1 MKITCKNVVIAIGL
15 MVFLASCNTIEQA
28 STHGLHSGFYKMK
41 TENKHAQPVYLDVIN
56 EQIEVYQSIKQQ
68 PDTKKLMT
76 ISFNKTESVGLHPLV
91 FKIPAF
97 CLWLAFTVDYRF
109 KYCPVCRLEK

>member
-1 MKITCKNVVIAIGL
+1 MKITCKNIVIAMGL

-56 EQIEVYQSIKQQ
+56 EQI
-68 PDTKKLMT
+68 
-76 ISFNKTESVGLHPLV
+76 
-91 FKIPAF
+91 
-97 CLWLAFTVDYRF
+97 
-109 KYCPVCRLEK
+109 